1 MTDIKSSLE
10 ASVSEMAFR
19 LWEEEHKHPPKA
31 SDAESFLDLV
41 AACREALSGKK
52 ASKGYNIYGII
63 GESHRNG

>member
-10 ASVSEMAFR
+10 AVTSDMAFR

-31 SDAESFLDLV
+31 SDAESFLGLV

-52 ASKGYNIYGII
+52 ASKPYNPQGII
-63 GESHRNG
+63 GESPRKG